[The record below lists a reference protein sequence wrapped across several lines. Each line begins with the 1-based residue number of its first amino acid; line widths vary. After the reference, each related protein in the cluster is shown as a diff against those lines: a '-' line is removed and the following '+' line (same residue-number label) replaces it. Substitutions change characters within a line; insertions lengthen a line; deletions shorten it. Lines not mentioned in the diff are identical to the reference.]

1 MSNPIALQR
10 ALLSLQGL
18 TCGDCFGEAFFLP
31 YAEALAAIA
40 SRTLPPA
47 PWPYTDDTAMAVS
60 VLNTLRENGQVL
72 PEALARGF
80 SELYDPNRGY
90 GPAMHGHLLRLAT
103 IGAHHW
109 QREAEALFDGRGS
122 FGNGSAMRV
131 APLGAFFADN
141 LDRLV
146 EQARLSAIATHSHQD
161 AIAGA
166 IAVAL
171 AAAFSW
177 NSRDAD
183 PASPA
188 TVLTQI
194 AALTPPGPIHDG
206 LLHAATLP
214 RATTAAAEAALHL
227 GNGGRASAADTVPF
241 ALWCAAN
248 WPDSYEEALWH
259 TVSAL
264 GDRDTTCAIVGGIVI
279 LRTGAASIP
288 HEWLVRAEPPWSLLT

>member
-1 MSNPIALQR
+1 MPTPEALQR

-18 TCGDCFGEAFFLP
+18 TCGDCFGESFFLP
-31 YAEALAAIA
+31 YPVAQATIA

-47 PWPYTDDTAMAVS
+47 PWPYTDDTAMAAS
-60 VLNTLRENGQVL
+60 VLNTLCQHGQIL

-90 GPAMHGHLLRLAT
+90 GPAMHGHLIRLAT

-131 APLGAFFADN
+131 APLGAFFADD

-146 EQARLSAIATHSHQD
+146 QQARLSAIATHSHQD
-161 AIAGA
+161 ATAGA

-177 NSRDAD
+177 NSRAVD

-188 TVLTQI
+188 DRLTQI
-194 AALTPPGPIHDG
+194 AALTPSGPIRDG
-206 LLHAATLP
+206 LLHAASLP
-214 RATTAAAEAALHL
+214 SQTSAAEAALHL
-227 GNGGRASAADTVPF
+227 GNGSRATAADAVPF
-241 ALWCAAN
+241 TLWCAAT

-264 GDRDTTCAIVGGIVI
+264 GDRDTTCAIVGGIVV
-279 LRTGAASIP
+279 LRTGAAGIP
-288 HEWLVRAEPPWSLLT
+288 REWLTRAEPPWSLLA